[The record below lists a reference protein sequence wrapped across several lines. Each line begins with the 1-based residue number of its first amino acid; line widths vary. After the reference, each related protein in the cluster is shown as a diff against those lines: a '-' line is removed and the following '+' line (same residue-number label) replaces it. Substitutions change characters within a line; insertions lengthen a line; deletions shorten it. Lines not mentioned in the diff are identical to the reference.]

1 MTPFLKEAQDL
12 FEYTRGL
19 RRDFHM
25 HPELGF
31 EEVRTAGIVAS
42 ELHKLGLE
50 VTTGIAHTGVMAVLE
65 GAKPGRVVLLRVDMD
80 ALPVNEATGAEYAS
94 QSTGKMH
101 ACGHDGHTAI
111 GLTAARLLHAHRDE
125 LAGTVKF
132 IFQPAEEGLGGANR
146 MLAEGILDAPVP
158 DVALGLHV
166 WNEKPVGWWG
176 IAPGPVMAGA
186 DTFSVRILGKGGHG
200 AAPHFSQD
208 PVAAAAQV
216 ITALQSIVARNVAP
230 LKSAVISVTRIRGGE
245 AFNVI
250 PQEVEFTGTIRTF
263 EEAVHQ
269 TVLERFHQ
277 VVEGVAQAMGCQAEI
292 NIQTITPA
300 VVNDPQVA
308 VRLQRLAAELS
319 PQATVEISFQTM
331 GSEDMAFILQK
342 VPGCFVMVGS
352 ANFEKGLSYGH
363 HHPRFD
369 FDEQVLPAAAAFAAE
384 AVFELGKK

>member
-1 MTPFLKEAQDL
+1 
-12 FEYTRGL
+12 
-19 RRDFHM
+19 
-25 HPELGF
+25 
-31 EEVRTAGIVAS
+31 
-42 ELHKLGLE
+42 
-50 VTTGIAHTGVMAVLE
+50 
-65 GAKPGRVVLLRVDMD
+65 
-80 ALPVNEATGAEYAS
+80 
-94 QSTGKMH
+94 
-101 ACGHDGHTAI
+101 
-111 GLTAARLLHAHRDE
+111 
-125 LAGTVKF
+125 
-132 IFQPAEEGLGGANR
+132 
-146 MLAEGILDAPVP
+146 
-158 DVALGLHV
+158 
-166 WNEKPVGWWG
+166 
-176 IAPGPVMAGA
+176 
-186 DTFSVRILGKGGHG
+186 
-200 AAPHFSQD
+200 
-208 PVAAAAQV
+208 V

>member
-1 MTPFLKEAQDL
+1 
-12 FEYTRGL
+12 
-19 RRDFHM
+19 
-25 HPELGF
+25 
-31 EEVRTAGIVAS
+31 
-42 ELHKLGLE
+42 
-50 VTTGIAHTGVMAVLE
+50 
-65 GAKPGRVVLLRVDMD
+65 
-80 ALPVNEATGAEYAS
+80 
-94 QSTGKMH
+94 
-101 ACGHDGHTAI
+101 
-111 GLTAARLLHAHRDE
+111 
-125 LAGTVKF
+125 
-132 IFQPAEEGLGGANR
+132 
-146 MLAEGILDAPVP
+146 
-158 DVALGLHV
+158 
-166 WNEKPVGWWG
+166 VGWWG